1 MDTEDSTDNE
11 DNEDKCLVDF
21 DNTVADYSEYNEDTV
36 DNEQKDVDV
45 Y

>member
-1 MDTEDSTDNE
+1 MDTEDTEDST

-21 DNTVADYSEYNEDTV
+21 DNIVVDYSEYNEDTL